1 MGIIRQAGGIG
12 CFEKR
17 TEEGAFLEERH
28 FASDMTMDVDRPT
41 KSNYSSS
48 AAGHGSNHFKKQ
60 LCLDYSIQS
69 SSLNVSL
76 DKDNEEP
83 RISIHGSREFQED
96 QRGLSRHKGDREY
109 YSTSPEKRHNHGGSH
124 EQTYRQKDLDGIR
137 NKHHE
142 NKQSFIFSKHH
153 DNRSASSVSNTHQK
167 SNLNKRNTH
176 KNYGSKSL
184 LRNTIEDRY
193 DPSKSHDICEDDVF

>member
-17 TEEGAFLEERH
+17 TEEGGFLEERH
-28 FASDMTMDVDRPT
+28 FASDTTTDVDRPT
-41 KSNYSSS
+41 KSNYGSS
-48 AAGHGSNHFKKQ
+48 AAGSGSNHFKKQ
-60 LCLDYSIQS
+60 LCSDYSIQS

-76 DKDNEEP
+76 DKDYEEP
-83 RISIHGSREFQED
+83 RISIHGNHEFQED
-96 QRGLSRHKGDREY
+96 QRGLSRHKRDREY
-109 YSTSPEKRHNHGGSH
+109 NSTSLENHHNHGVSH
-124 EQTYRQKDLDGIR
+124 EQIYRQKDLDGIR

-142 NKQSFIFSKHH
+142 NKQSFFFTKHH

-193 DPSKSHDICEDDVF
+193 DPSESHDICEDDVF